1 MTIEASPYRQPEELR
16 ATLWP
21 LMCFLPMAI
30 VLIRD
35 SVWSLLPLYA
45 TMAALLYVQIRPM
58 VGNGIYARI
67 KRLHRELP
75 WFEGRVVSVHPDA
88 ARPDLPQILARH
100 GFELLE
106 LDGRQLRSWHDLAEA
121 LTARFGG
128 ERFPSEPRYKTLK
141 TLLMLSRKR
150 AYATA
155 IRWNHAEATDA
166 AAPGLLA
173 DFAAS
178 YTFASVPFLIPLA
191 VASSPASATPAGSAA
206 EHAPVRRYG
215 ATEPEPAT
223 AALAEAPAGAW
234 WKPQPGE
241 LTR

>member
-16 ATLWP
+16 AILIP
-21 LMCFLPMAI
+21 LLCFLPMFGFQLGQSAWSI
-30 VLIRD
+30 VPMLGILA
-35 SVWSLLPLYA
+35 VV
-45 TMAALLYVQIRPM
+45 LYVQIRPM
-58 VGNGIYARI
+58 VGNGIFARL
-67 KRLHRELP
+67 KRLHQELP
-75 WFEGRVVSVHPDA
+75 WFEGRVVTFHADA
-88 ARPDLPQILARH
+88 ARPDLPQILGRH

-128 ERFPSEPRYKTLK
+128 ERFPSDPRQKVLK
-141 TLLMLSRKR
+141 ILLKISRKR

-155 IRWNHAEATDA
+155 IRWNHADATAA

-178 YTFASVPFLIPLA
+178 YAFASVPFLIPLA

-206 EHAPVRRYG
+206 EHAPVRRYA